1 MNPTRVLGIS
11 CWYHDSAACLIQDG
25 QVVAAVAEERLSRVK
40 HDNRFPK
47 MAIEWCLHQQGIAI
61 NELDAIVFYE
71 KPIIKLDR
79 VFNQHISAW
88 PRSFKTFTQT
98 FGVWFTERLDLE
110 RVLKNEF
117 SYFGPIHFVPHH
129 MSHAASSYYLSGWN
143 DAVIVTLDGVGEWA
157 TTTIGLGHG
166 QEIKIDQEIR
176 FPHSLG
182 LLYSAIT
189 TFLGFE
195 ANDAEYKVMGLAA
208 YGNPN
213 TFKKQ
218 FEQLVTLNQDGSYNL
233 NLEYFDFTHTQR
245 MYTDSLIELL
255 KCSPRNPE
263 SVMKKKYQDIAAA
276 LQQRL
281 EEVVFHI
288 LNHSYQKYGK
298 KRLCLAGGVALN
310 SVMNGKILKNTPFT
324 EFFIPPDPGD
334 AGGAMGA
341 ALWLDRKH
349 SNKNTSSTFTPYLGP
364 SFEWFEIE
372 KILKRRGMKYKLVL
386 DRAILLK
393 KVATSL
399 KQKKIIGWYQG
410 AVEWGPRALGNRS
423 ILSAANPEKMRDII
437 NEKVK
442 HRELF
447 RPFAPVILEDKIQDY
462 FEVDEKLSKS
472 ARYMLLV
479 YPFKPKIGQKNVPA
493 VVHVD
498 GTGRLQ
504 TLARLDN
511 PLYYDLIALYNKMT
525 GVPILIN
532 TSFNV
537 RGEPIV
543 CTPENALDCFLKTDI
558 DYLVMDQF
566 IVYK

>member
-1 MNPTRVLGIS
+1 
-11 CWYHDSAACLIQDG
+11 
-25 QVVAAVAEERLSRVK
+25 
-40 HDNRFPK
+40 
-47 MAIEWCLHQQGIAI
+47 
-61 NELDAIVFYE
+61 
-71 KPIIKLDR
+71 
-79 VFNQHISAW
+79 
-88 PRSFKTFTQT
+88 
-98 FGVWFTERLDLE
+98 
-110 RVLKNEF
+110 
-117 SYFGPIHFVPHH
+117 
-129 MSHAASSYYLSGWN
+129 
-143 DAVIVTLDGVGEWA
+143 
-157 TTTIGLGHG
+157 
-166 QEIKIDQEIR
+166 
-176 FPHSLG
+176 
-182 LLYSAIT
+182 
-189 TFLGFE
+189 
-195 ANDAEYKVMGLAA
+195 
-208 YGNPN
+208 
-213 TFKKQ
+213 
-218 FEQLVTLNQDGSYNL
+218 
-233 NLEYFDFTHTQR
+233 
-245 MYTDSLIELL
+245 
-255 KCSPRNPE
+255 
-263 SVMKKKYQDIAAA
+263 
-276 LQQRL
+276 
-281 EEVVFHI
+281 
-288 LNHSYQKYGK
+288 
-298 KRLCLAGGVALN
+298 
-310 SVMNGKILKNTPFT
+310 
-324 EFFIPPDPGD
+324 
-334 AGGAMGA
+334 
-341 ALWLDRKH
+341 
-349 SNKNTSSTFTPYLGP
+349 
-364 SFEWFEIE
+364 
-372 KILKRRGMKYKLVL
+372 MKYKLVL